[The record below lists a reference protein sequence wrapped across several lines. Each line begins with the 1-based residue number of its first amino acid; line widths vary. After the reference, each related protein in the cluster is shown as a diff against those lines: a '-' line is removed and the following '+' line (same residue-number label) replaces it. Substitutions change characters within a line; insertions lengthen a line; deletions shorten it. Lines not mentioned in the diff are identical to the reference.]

1 MSLQTTSVP
10 RHVREARTP
19 TTLVPIIALA
29 PQLTSDGLEC
39 GLRTKSKS
47 ITWELF
53 KNAESWVHSDLN

>member
-1 MSLQTTSVP
+1 M
-10 RHVREARTP
+10 
-19 TTLVPIIALA
+19 TLVPIIALA
-29 PQLTSDGLEC
+29 PKLTSDGLEC